1 MALEHHSSPDPST
14 GSSAPP
20 LVGVTAAQTS
30 LWQVAV
36 NGRTA
41 RTMDVGSLSR
51 GENHSGKTGTGVV
64 TGSLPPVRVTW
75 EPCQESP
82 LPKSQHTRCHN
93 SNS

>member
-41 RTMDVGSLSR
+41 KTMDGW
-51 GENHSGKTGTGVV
+51 K
-64 TGSLPPVRVTW
+64 P
-75 EPCQESP
+75 EPW
-82 LPKSQHTRCHN
+82 
-93 SNS
+93 